1 METSLE
7 VLDKIE
13 RVTPPDGLYNKIMES
28 VNNRANVKLIYATVA
43 CIALLITIN
52 IFSFQSYNDN
62 EVSSNRTDYLNI
74 SINLFTYE

>member
-7 VLDKIE
+7 VLNKIE

-28 VNNRANVKLIYATVA
+28 VNNRVNIKLIYASVA

-62 EVSSNRTDYLNI
+62 EVSSTNTDYLNI
-74 SINLFTYE
+74 SINYLVYE

>member
-28 VNNRANVKLIYATVA
+28 VNNRVNVKLIYASVA

>member
-52 IFSFQSYNDN
+52 IFSSQSYNDDKVLSTN
-62 EVSSNRTDYLNI
+62 TDYLNI
-74 SINLFTYE
+74 SINFLTYE

>member
-28 VNNRANVKLIYATVA
+28 VNNRVNLKLTYASVA

-74 SINLFTYE
+74 SINLFSYE